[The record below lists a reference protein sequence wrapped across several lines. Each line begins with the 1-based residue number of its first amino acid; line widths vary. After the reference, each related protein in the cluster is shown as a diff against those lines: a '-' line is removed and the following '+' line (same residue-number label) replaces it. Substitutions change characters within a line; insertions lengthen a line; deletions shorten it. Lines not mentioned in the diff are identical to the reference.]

1 MKIICFKKKQM
12 NLLTNEQQKSYEI
25 SNICYI
31 CKKQFEGKYVK
42 DKKYPKVRDNCH
54 YIGDV
59 LYIAYVI

>member
-1 MKIICFKKKQM
+1 M